1 MKELFVK
8 HNSIGFIIKIAG
20 LVVLV
25 WGFFQG
31 ILISAQFSQQN
42 MGEWE
47 VAGPV
52 GGFSLFSFLSI
63 LFTHAIYGI
72 VIIGFGEVIDLL
84 QKIYDQKSPKPVLP
98 DPVRTSPIPLSS
110 EQEIRAFYSKMNVK
124 VESVSPTKSRDVF
137 SVKVD
142 GVSEF
147 IELGGLSP
155 RLLSEEEAEK
165 KGLS

>member
-8 HNSIGFIIKIAG
+8 HNSIGFIIKIVG

-31 ILISAQFSQQN
+31 ILISTQFTQQN

-72 VIIGFGEVIDLL
+72 LIIGFGEVIDLL

-98 DPVRTSPIPLSS
+98 DPVRHQSYTF
-110 EQEIRAFYSKMNVK
+110 EQRARN
-124 VESVSPTKSRDVF
+124 KS
-137 SVKVD
+137 
-142 GVSEF
+142 
-147 IELGGLSP
+147 
-155 RLLSEEEAEK
+155 LLLENER
-165 KGLS
+165 KGRICFTNEVTRCI